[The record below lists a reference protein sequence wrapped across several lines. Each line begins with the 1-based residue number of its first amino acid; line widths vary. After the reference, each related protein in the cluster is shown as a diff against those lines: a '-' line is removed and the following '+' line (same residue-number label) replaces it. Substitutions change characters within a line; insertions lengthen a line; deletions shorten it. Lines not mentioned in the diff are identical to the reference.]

1 MNYQLNNLYSKI
13 LSNDNYNIILAEDEE
28 FNINSDYLIVDNSI
42 VSLNTEKLFER
53 LFFDSIEKILDIK
66 YNNEFSRVFKL
77 FTKIIVTTEREIM
90 NICSISKKNL
100 SEIIKILKYE
110 NIISINA
117 TTNTLILNNLFEK
130 NKLIENNINFI
141 FNMIYCIKID
151 LDDKINSLEKRG
163 SSDLQEEYMNKAYSY
178 ISKLDDLILVFNNI
192 KNFKKNK
199 FNNI

>member
-110 NIISINA
+110 NIISMNA

-192 KNFKKNK
+192 KNFKNK
-199 FNNI
+199 T

>member
-1 MNYQLNNLYSKI
+1 MNHQLNNLYSKI

-77 FTKIIVTTEREIM
+77 FTKIIDTTEREIM
-90 NICSISKKNL
+90 NICSLSKKNL

-110 NIISINA
+110 NIISTNT
-117 TTNTLILNNLFEK
+117 TTNSLILNNLFEK

-192 KNFKKNK
+192 KNFKNK
-199 FNNI
+199 T

>member
-1 MNYQLNNLYSKI
+1 MNHQLNNLYSKI

-77 FTKIIVTTEREIM
+77 FTKIIDTTEREIM
-90 NICSISKKNL
+90 NICSLSKKNL

-110 NIISINA
+110 NIISTNT
-117 TTNTLILNNLFEK
+117 TTNSLILNNLFEK

-151 LDDKINSLEKRG
+151 LDDKIHSLEKRG

-192 KNFKKNK
+192 KNFKNK
-199 FNNI
+199 T

>member
-1 MNYQLNNLYSKI
+1 MNHQLNNLYSKI

-77 FTKIIVTTEREIM
+77 FTKIIDTTEREIM
-90 NICSISKKNL
+90 NICSLPKKNL

-110 NIISINA
+110 NIISTNT
-117 TTNTLILNNLFEK
+117 TTNSLILNNLFEK

-151 LDDKINSLEKRG
+151 LDDKIHSLEKRG

-192 KNFKKNK
+192 KNFKNK
-199 FNNI
+199 T

>member
-13 LSNDNYNIILAEDEE
+13 LSNDNYNIIIGEDEE
-28 FNINSDYLIVDNSI
+28 FNINSEYLIVDNSI
-42 VSLNTEKLFER
+42 VSLNTEKLLER

-110 NIISINA
+110 NIISMNA
-117 TTNTLILNNLFEK
+117 TANALILNNLFEK

-151 LDDKINSLEKRG
+151 LDDKINLLEKRG

>member
-13 LSNDNYNIILAEDEE
+13 LSNDNYNYILSEDEE
-28 FNINSDYLIVDNSI
+28 LNLNSDYLIIDNSI
-42 VSLNTEKLFER
+42 ISLNKEKLFER
-53 LFFDSIEKILDIK
+53 LFYDSIEKILDIK
-66 YNNEFSRVFKL
+66 YNNEFARVFKL
-77 FTKIIVTTEREIM
+77 FTKIIETTEREII

-100 SEIIKILKYE
+100 SEIIKIFKNE
-110 NIISINA
+110 NLISINT

-178 ISKLDDLILVFNNI
+178 ISKLDDLILIFNNI
-192 KNFKKNK
+192 IKFKNNS
-199 FNNI
+199 

>member
-13 LSNDNYNIILAEDEE
+13 LSNDNYNYILSEDEE
-28 FNINSDYLIVDNSI
+28 LNLNSDYLIIDNSI
-42 VSLNTEKLFER
+42 ISLNKEKLFER
-53 LFFDSIEKILDIK
+53 LFYDSIEKILDIK
-66 YNNEFSRVFKL
+66 YNNECARVFKKKK
-77 FTKIIVTTEREIM
+77 KIIETTEREII

-100 SEIIKILKYE
+100 SEIIKIFKNE
-110 NIISINA
+110 NLISINT

-151 LDDKINSLEKRG
+151 LDDKINLLEKRG

>member
-66 YNNEFSRVFKL
+66 YNNEFARVFKL
-77 FTKIIVTTEREIM
+77 FTKIIETTEREII

-100 SEIIKILKYE
+100 SEIIKIFKNE
-110 NIISINA
+110 NLISINT

-151 LDDKINSLEKRG
+151 LDDKINLLEKRG

>member
-1 MNYQLNNLYSKI
+1 MLL
-13 LSNDNYNIILAEDEE
+13 
-28 FNINSDYLIVDNSI
+28 
-42 VSLNTEKLFER
+42 LFER

-77 FTKIIVTTEREIM
+77 FTKIIDTTEREIM
-90 NICSISKKNL
+90 NICSLSKKNL

-110 NIISINA
+110 NIISTNT
-117 TTNTLILNNLFEK
+117 TTNSLILNNLFEK

-178 ISKLDDLILVFNNI
+178 ISKLL
-192 KNFKKNK
+192 
-199 FNNI
+199 

>member
-13 LSNDNYNIILAEDEE
+13 LSNDNYNYILSEDEE
-28 FNINSDYLIVDNSI
+28 LNLNSDYLIIDNSI
-42 VSLNTEKLFER
+42 ISLNKEKLFER
-53 LFFDSIEKILDIK
+53 LFYDSIEKILDIK
-66 YNNEFSRVFKL
+66 YNNEFARVFKL
-77 FTKIIVTTEREIM
+77 FTKIIETTEREII

-100 SEIIKILKYE
+100 SEIIKIFKNE
-110 NIISINA
+110 NLISINT

-178 ISKLDDLILVFNNI
+178 ISKLDDLILIFNNI
-192 KNFKKNK
+192 KKFK
-199 FNNI
+199 NNS

>member
-13 LSNDNYNIILAEDEE
+13 LSNDNYNYILSEDEE
-28 FNINSDYLIVDNSI
+28 LNLNSDYLIIDNSI
-42 VSLNTEKLFER
+42 ISLNKEKLFER
-53 LFFDSIEKILDIK
+53 LFYDSIEKILDIK
-66 YNNEFSRVFKL
+66 YNNEFARVFKL
-77 FTKIIVTTEREIM
+77 FTKIIETTEREII

-110 NIISINA
+110 NIISMNA

-178 ISKLDDLILVFNNI
+178 ISKLDDLILIFNNI
-192 KNFKKNK
+192 KKFK
-199 FNNI
+199 NNS

>member
-13 LSNDNYNIILAEDEE
+13 LSNDNYNIIIGEDEE
-28 FNINSDYLIVDNSI
+28 FNINSEYLIVDNSI
-42 VSLNTEKLFER
+42 VSLNTEKLLER

-77 FTKIIVTTEREIM
+77 FTKIIETTEREII

-100 SEIIKILKYE
+100 SEIIKIFKNE
-110 NIISINA
+110 NLISINT

-178 ISKLDDLILVFNNI
+178 ISKLDDLILIFNNI
-192 KNFKKNK
+192 KKFK
-199 FNNI
+199 NNS

>member
-13 LSNDNYNIILAEDEE
+13 LSNDNYNYILSEDEE
-28 FNINSDYLIVDNSI
+28 LNLNSDYLIIDNSI
-42 VSLNTEKLFER
+42 ISLNKEKLFER
-53 LFFDSIEKILDIK
+53 LFYDSIEKILDIK
-66 YNNEFSRVFKL
+66 YNNEFARVFKL
-77 FTKIIVTTEREIM
+77 FTKIIETTEREII

-100 SEIIKILKYE
+100 SEIIKIFKNE
-110 NIISINA
+110 NLISINT

-192 KNFKKNK
+192 KNFKNK
-199 FNNI
+199 T

>member
-13 LSNDNYNIILAEDEE
+13 LSNDNYNYILSEDEE
-28 FNINSDYLIVDNSI
+28 LNLNSDYLIIDNSI
-42 VSLNTEKLFER
+42 ISLNKEKLFER
-53 LFFDSIEKILDIK
+53 LFYDSIEKILDIK

-100 SEIIKILKYE
+100 SEIIKIFKNE
-110 NIISINA
+110 NLISINT

-151 LDDKINSLEKRG
+151 LDDKINLLEKRG

-178 ISKLDDLILVFNNI
+178 ISKLDDLILIFNNI
-192 KNFKKNK
+192 KKFK
-199 FNNI
+199 NNS

>member
-1 MNYQLNNLYSKI
+1 MNHQLNNLYSKI
-13 LSNDNYNIILAEDEE
+13 LSNDNYNIIIGEDEE
-28 FNINSDYLIVDNSI
+28 FNINSEYLIVDNSI
-42 VSLNTEKLFER
+42 VSLNTEKLLER

-151 LDDKINSLEKRG
+151 LDDKINLLEKRG

>member
-13 LSNDNYNIILAEDEE
+13 LSNDNYNYILSEDEE
-28 FNINSDYLIVDNSI
+28 LNLNSDYLIIDNSI
-42 VSLNTEKLFER
+42 ISLNKEKLFER
-53 LFFDSIEKILDIK
+53 LFYDSIEKILDIK
-66 YNNEFSRVFKL
+66 YNNEFARVFKL
-77 FTKIIVTTEREIM
+77 FTKIIETKEREII

-100 SEIIKILKYE
+100 SEIIKIFKNE
-110 NIISINA
+110 NLISINT

-178 ISKLDDLILVFNNI
+178 ISKLDDLILIFNNI
-192 KNFKKNK
+192 KKFK
-199 FNNI
+199 NNS

>member
-13 LSNDNYNIILAEDEE
+13 LSNDNYNIIIGEDEE
-28 FNINSDYLIVDNSI
+28 FNINSEYLIVDNSI
-42 VSLNTEKLFER
+42 VSLNTEKLLER

-151 LDDKINSLEKRG
+151 LDDKINLLEKRG

>member
-13 LSNDNYNIILAEDEE
+13 LSNDNYNIIIGEDEE
-28 FNINSDYLIVDNSI
+28 FNINSEYLIVDNSI
-42 VSLNTEKLFER
+42 VSLNTEKLLER

-110 NIISINA
+110 NIISMNA

-151 LDDKINSLEKRG
+151 LDDKINLLEKRG

>member
-13 LSNDNYNIILAEDEE
+13 LSNDNYNIIIGEDEE
-28 FNINSDYLIVDNSI
+28 FNINSEYLIVDNSI
-42 VSLNTEKLFER
+42 VSLNTEKLLER

-110 NIISINA
+110 NIISMNA

-151 LDDKINSLEKRG
+151 LDDKINLLEKRG

-178 ISKLDDLILVFNNI
+178 ISKLDDLILIFNNI
-192 KNFKKNK
+192 KKFK
-199 FNNI
+199 NNS

>member
-13 LSNDNYNIILAEDEE
+13 LSNDNYNIIIGEDEE
-28 FNINSDYLIVDNSI
+28 FNINSEYLIVDNSI
-42 VSLNTEKLFER
+42 VSLNTEKLLER

-66 YNNEFSRVFKL
+66 YNNEFARVFKL

-90 NICSISKKNL
+90 NICSISKTNL

-151 LDDKINSLEKRG
+151 LDDKINLLEKRG

>member
-13 LSNDNYNIILAEDEE
+13 LSNDNYNIIIGEDEE
-28 FNINSDYLIVDNSI
+28 FNINSEYLIVDNSI
-42 VSLNTEKLFER
+42 VSLNTEKLLER

-178 ISKLDDLILVFNNI
+178 ISKLDDLILIFNNI
-192 KNFKKNK
+192 IKFKNNS
-199 FNNI
+199 

>member
-13 LSNDNYNIILAEDEE
+13 LSNDNYNYILSEDEE
-28 FNINSDYLIVDNSI
+28 LNLNSDYLIIDNSI
-42 VSLNTEKLFER
+42 ISLNKEKLFER
-53 LFFDSIEKILDIK
+53 LFYDSIEKILDIK
-66 YNNEFSRVFKL
+66 YNNEFARVFKL
-77 FTKIIVTTEREIM
+77 FTKIIETTEREII

-100 SEIIKILKYE
+100 SEIIKIFKNE
-110 NIISINA
+110 NLISINT

-178 ISKLDDLILVFNNI
+178 ISKLDDLILVLNNI

>member
-13 LSNDNYNIILAEDEE
+13 LSNDNYNYILSEDEE
-28 FNINSDYLIVDNSI
+28 LNLNSDYLIIDNSI
-42 VSLNTEKLFER
+42 ISLNKEKLFER
-53 LFFDSIEKILDIK
+53 LFYDSIEKILDIK

-77 FTKIIVTTEREIM
+77 FTKIIETTEREII

-100 SEIIKILKYE
+100 SEIIKIFKNE
-110 NIISINA
+110 NLISINT

-178 ISKLDDLILVFNNI
+178 ISKLDDLILIFNNI
-192 KNFKKNK
+192 KKFK
-199 FNNI
+199 NNS

>member
-13 LSNDNYNIILAEDEE
+13 LSNDNYNIIIGEDEE
-28 FNINSDYLIVDNSI
+28 FNINSEYLIVDNSI

-130 NKLIENNINFI
+130 NKFIEKNINFI

-151 LDDKINSLEKRG
+151 LDDKINLLEKRG

>member
-1 MNYQLNNLYSKI
+1 MNHQLNNLYSKI

-42 VSLNTEKLFER
+42 VSLNTEKLLER

-66 YNNEFSRVFKL
+66 YNNEFARVFKL
-77 FTKIIVTTEREIM
+77 FTKIIETTEREII

-100 SEIIKILKYE
+100 SEIIKIFKNE
-110 NIISINA
+110 NLISINT

-192 KNFKKNK
+192 KNFKNK
-199 FNNI
+199 T

>member
-1 MNYQLNNLYSKI
+1 MNHQLNNLYSKI

-77 FTKIIVTTEREIM
+77 FTKIIDTTEREIM
-90 NICSISKKNL
+90 NICSLSKKNL

-110 NIISINA
+110 NIISTNT
-117 TTNTLILNNLFEK
+117 TTNSLILNNLFEK

-192 KNFKKNK
+192 KNFKIKL
-199 FNNI
+199 NNI

>member
-1 MNYQLNNLYSKI
+1 MNHQLNNLYSKI
-13 LSNDNYNIILAEDEE
+13 LSNDNYNIIIGEDEE
-28 FNINSDYLIVDNSI
+28 FNINSEYLIVDNSI

-90 NICSISKKNL
+90 NICSLSKKNL

-130 NKLIENNINFI
+130 NKLIKFYFTISLNFI
-141 FNMIYCIKID
+141 K
-151 LDDKINSLEKRG
+151 
-163 SSDLQEEYMNKAYSY
+163 
-178 ISKLDDLILVFNNI
+178 
-192 KNFKKNK
+192 
-199 FNNI
+199 

>member
-13 LSNDNYNIILAEDEE
+13 LSNDNYNIIIGEDEE
-28 FNINSDYLIVDNSI
+28 FNINSEYLIVDNSI
-42 VSLNTEKLFER
+42 VSLNTEKLLER

-66 YNNEFSRVFKL
+66 YNNEFARVFKL
-77 FTKIIVTTEREIM
+77 FTKIIETTEREII

-100 SEIIKILKYE
+100 SEIIKIFKNE
-110 NIISINA
+110 NLISINT

-178 ISKLDDLILVFNNI
+178 ISKLDDLILIFNNI
-192 KNFKKNK
+192 KKFK
-199 FNNI
+199 NNS